1 MPIGVSVNFD
11 QRYAT
16 LAAAA
21 DALKV
26 LAAEAS

>member
-1 MPIGVSVNFD
+1 VNFD